1 MTRLI
6 INSEYCSVNYHN
18 EHLVLTRL
26 QQGERIE
33 VRAPLRDLDAAVI
46 VGRPYVTMPVLH
58 SLMRRGIPAYFLSTK
73 GRWVGALT
81 PDNNLNAARRLLQY
95 QRASE
100 DSFRLLNARAAA
112 AAKIRNSRRVIQ
124 RLAAN
129 RGEANSEA
137 VQTVCSQ
144 LERSMEAVMEAM
156 TPSALR
162 GVEGLAAARYFDA
175 LSACFPPEMPFHERS
190 RRPPRNAANALLS
203 WTYAIVL
210 SELDACARS
219 HGLDV
224 GFGFLHEMAH
234 GRPALSLDLLEP
246 FRAPVADLLVLHLL
260 NHRVLGPDNFEV
272 HPDDGGTY
280 LAESGRKKFFLS
292 YEQAMTRQFK
302 CKKEEAHTDF
312 RRLMD
317 QNVCAYLIALQNGTA
332 YEPFFMP

>member
-6 INSEYCSVNYHN
+6 INSETCSVNYHN
-18 EHLVLTRL
+18 EHLVLSRTH
-26 QQGERIE
+26 QGERTE
-33 VRAPLRDLDAAVI
+33 VQAPLRELDAAVI

-58 SLMRRGIPAYFLSTK
+58 ALMRRGIPAYFLSTK
-73 GRWVGALT
+73 GRWIGALT

-95 QRASE
+95 QRASDE
-100 DSFRLLNARAAA
+100 TFRLKNARAAA
-112 AAKIRNSRRVIQ
+112 SAKIRNSRRVLQ

-129 RGEANSEA
+129 RGEAGSESVQA
-137 VQTVCSQ
+137 VCDE
-144 LERSMEAVMEAM
+144 LERSIKTAETAQ
-156 TPSALR
+156 TLNALR

-175 LSACFPPEMPFHERS
+175 ISACFPPEMPFRERS
-190 RRPPRNAANALLS
+190 RRPPRDAANALLS
-203 WTYAIVL
+203 WTYAILL
-210 SELDACARS
+210 SEIDACARS

-246 FRAPVADLLVLHLL
+246 FRAPAGDLLVLHLL
-260 NHRVLGPDNFEV
+260 NHRILGPDDFET

-292 YEQAMTRQFK
+292 YEQAMTRQFR
-302 CKKEEAHTDF
+302 CKKEEPHTDF
-312 RRLMD
+312 RRLID
-317 QNVCAYLIALQNGTA
+317 QNVCSYLNAIQNAAA